1 MNMTMIEGA
10 TLEPTQSVQQV
21 TPMGASAPAT
31 AAAPSPLEMLDRAIA
46 RGADISMI
54 EKLMD
59 FQERHE
65 KNEARRAF
73 DRAISAAR
81 AEIPTITKNRLVSYG
96 HKGGGGST
104 DYRHEDLAGIASTID
119 PILARHGLSY
129 RYRTTSEPS
138 EPISVTCIVSHELG
152 HREEN
157 SLRAGRDDS
166 GNKNSIQSIGS
177 TITYL
182 QRYTLKASL
191 GLAAGHDDDGAKAD
205 APAPVET
212 VTPEQAQTLRDLV
225 GAIGRT
231 EDSLI
236 DGRINP
242 DHRKQKLAPI
252 TTLDELPASAFEGLV
267 KFLGEMK
274 QKEDAAN
281 AG

>member
-1 MNMTMIEGA
+1 MNMTMFEGA
-10 TLEPTQSVQQV
+10 TLDPQEPAQQV
-21 TPMGASAPAT
+21 TVSAASAPA
-31 AAAPSPLEMLDRAIA
+31 AAVAPSPLEMLDRAIA
-46 RGADISMI
+46 SGADLSMI

-73 DRAISAAR
+73 DKAISAAR
-81 AEIPTITKNRLVSYG
+81 AEIPTITKNRLVSYE
-96 HKGGGGST
+96 HKGGKGAT

-129 RYRTTSEPS
+129 RYRTTSEPN

-166 GNKNSIQSIGS
+166 GNKNTIQSIGS

-205 APAPVET
+205 APAPVDT

-225 GAIGRT
+225 EATGRDENT
-231 EDSLI
+231 II
-236 DGRINP
+236 DGYLNP
-242 DHRKQKLAPI
+242 RFRKQSLPPIGSLDDMPAEAFDTLVTKLKA
-252 TTLDELPASAFEGLV
+252 LKQEASNG
-267 KFLGEMK
+267 
-274 QKEDAAN
+274 
-281 AG
+281 

>member
-10 TLEPTQSVQQV
+10 TLDPQEPQQV
-21 TPMGASAPAT
+21 TVSAASVPAPAV
-31 AAAPSPLEMLDRAIA
+31 APSPLEMLDRAIA
-46 RGADISMI
+46 SGADLSMI

-73 DRAISAAR
+73 DKAISAAR
-81 AEIPTITKNRLVSYG
+81 AEIPTIIKNRHVSYK
-96 HKGGGGST
+96 HKDGKGVT
-104 DYRHEDLAGIASTID
+104 DYWHEDLAGIASTID

-129 RYRTTSEPS
+129 RYRTTSEPN

-157 SLRAGRDDS
+157 TLRAARDES
-166 GNKNSIQSIGS
+166 GNKNNHQSIS
-177 TITYL
+177 SALTLL

-191 GLAAGHDDDGAKAD
+191 GLAAGRDDDGAKAD

-225 GAIGRT
+225 GATGRDENT
-231 EDSLI
+231 II
-236 DGRINP
+236 DGHLNP
-242 DHRKQKLAPI
+242 RFRRSGLPTIGA
-252 TTLDELPASAFEGLV
+252 LGELPAEAFEALV
-267 KFLGEMK
+267 KTLRGMK
-274 QKEDAAN
+274 QETAN
-281 AG
+281 G